1 MFHVAIRM
9 PRLKHAA
16 RPRSIDPRLFH
27 QGTKRGL
34 AQPAPAPLFSQM
46 RDQVARV
53 MQVKSHPMPSAAALR
68 PAPPPDVTSHQTGSK
83 ALADTLVGWLDDAKA
98 EDIVPIDIAEKSS
111 IADVMIVASGRTD
124 RHVSAIA
131 QQLRDK
137 LKSAGYERVRI
148 EGQPQCDWV
157 LIDAGDVIVHVLR
170 PEVRAFYNLE
180 KMWLADRP
188 GEPASH

>member
-1 MFHVAIRM
+1 MN
-9 PRLKHAA
+9 PGSC
-16 RPRSIDPRLFH
+16 PP
-27 QGTKRGL
+27 GTKGDL
-34 AQPAPAPLFSQM
+34 AETPVAQLFSLL
-46 RDQVARV
+46 RARIARV
-53 MQVKSHPMPSAAALR
+53 TQVDPHPMPTAAALR
-68 PAPPPDVTSHQTGSK
+68 PDTPSDTSRTGSQ
-83 ALADTLVGWLDDAKA
+83 ALADSLVGWLDDAKA

-131 QQLRDK
+131 EQLRDK
-137 LKSAGYERVRI
+137 LKVAGYERVRV

-188 GEPASH
+188 GEPAAH